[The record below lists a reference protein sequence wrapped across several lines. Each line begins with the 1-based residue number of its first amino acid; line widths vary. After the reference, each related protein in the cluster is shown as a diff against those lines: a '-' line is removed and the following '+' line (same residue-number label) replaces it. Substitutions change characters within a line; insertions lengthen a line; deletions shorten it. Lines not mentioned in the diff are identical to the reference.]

1 MRMLISF
8 AALFLSVVLLQLGTG
23 GVAPLDVL
31 SGAAL
36 GFTPAEI
43 GLLGS
48 AHFFGFFIGCWW
60 APRLMGAVGHSRA
73 FAAFTAAGTI
83 GIMAHMMVP
92 DPIAW
97 AFFRMLPGLCVA
109 GCYTVIEA
117 WLQAKVTNE
126 TRGRAMG
133 TYRAVDIG
141 GNLAAQLVIGILPPA
156 AYFSYTLLAM
166 ICCAALL
173 PITVS
178 KLKEPDTGVA
188 PRLRPML
195 ALRLSPLGSAGVV
208 VSGITGAA
216 FRMVGPVYGL
226 QVGLRADEIAL
237 WLAAY
242 VIGGAAAQWP
252 VGWLADRYDRRW
264 VLIGIS
270 VAGVASCALTVAL
283 AGAGTAAVF
292 AGAIAFGFAT
302 LPVYSI
308 STAHAHDFASSAE
321 RVELS
326 AALMFLY
333 AIGAIASPVLSSA
346 LIAGFGPEA
355 LFLMIATAH
364 VALIV
369 FGLIRM
375 RARPAPEDRTA
386 YVYAPRTSFT
396 IGRLLGRL
404 RERR

>member
-1 MRMLISF
+1 MLRDEWKDNVF
-8 AALFLSVVLLQLGTG
+8 REDVEFHDVVDTLAFVSLVKYGAWTA
-23 GVAPLDVL
+23 VAVNY
-31 SGAAL
+31 
-36 GFTPAEI
+36 
-43 GLLGS
+43 
-48 AHFFGFFIGCWW
+48 FFGAYFPAPW
-60 APRLMGAVGHSRA
+60 AYFGILFTHLVMVGEAFLLPYYARTSKPALAVA
-73 FAAFTAAGTI
+73 
-83 GIMAHMMVP
+83 
-92 DPIAW
+92 
-97 AFFRMLPGLCVA
+97 L
-109 GCYTVIEA
+109 A
-117 WLQAKVTNE
+117 WL
-126 TRGRAMG
+126 
-133 TYRAVDIG
+133 
-141 GNLAAQLVIGILPPA
+141 LVNDVADYWFGL
-156 AYFSYTLLAM
+156 
-166 ICCAALL
+166 
-173 PITVS
+173 
-178 KLKEPDTGVA
+178 A

-292 AGAIAFGFAT
+292 VGAIAFGFAT

-333 AIGAIASPVLSSA
+333 AIGAIASPVVSSA
-346 LIAGFGPEA
+346 LIAGYGPEA
-355 LFLMIATAH
+355 LFLMIAAAH

-369 FGLIRM
+369 FGIVRM